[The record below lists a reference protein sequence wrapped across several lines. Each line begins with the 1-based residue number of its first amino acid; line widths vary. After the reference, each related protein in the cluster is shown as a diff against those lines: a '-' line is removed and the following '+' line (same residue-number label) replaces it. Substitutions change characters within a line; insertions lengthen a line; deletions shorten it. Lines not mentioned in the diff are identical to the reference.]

1 MTIQHSP
8 EPWKAESFNGPVPD
22 FLMSSAV
29 SSGGEFVVAVG
40 SPDRA
45 TTIANLNRI
54 IACVNAC
61 AGIPIDELHMIKI
74 WRSAHRQSL
83 YREGT

>member
-29 SSGGEFVVAVG
+29 SSDGEFVVAVG